1 MDNSKNKIK
10 LQIEYINKNLT
21 NLTLC
26 TLLDNNNNLKK
37 DIDQISTPI
46 VKDILENNFNNGQY
60 MNAVLCM
67 FDNLFLS
74 TSKSK
79 QQGIFHLSV
88 DITKWVKNLKKLDVD
103 STSGYVYFSDIL
115 SDIKV
120 IIKLPKYSYD
130 YNEMIREYFIGISEI
145 NKLRYMVPNFVY
157 TFGSFI
163 CPIDN
168 DSLCKGNDNSDSLP
182 FVVFENIPGENM
194 QKMLQKN
201 KLTFPQYLGMFI
213 QILLALEV
221 SQREISFTHFD
232 FHTANLMCR
241 TIKDSYKYKVPL
253 DNTLYEVTANEYIPV
268 IIDFGLSTV
277 KKDETVIGSYTFP
290 EHGMMNFM
298 LPGVDMFKFLCYSC
312 IFSKGYIQR
321 QILNLMSF
329 YGKEDPY
336 KFLIGANKAID
347 LAHDEYA
354 KKGSYSRVTTYT
366 PIEFLNWILEQPEY
380 SDISSVYIK
389 KIDRNVYIPLSY
401 SITIQTYDDIFKQS
415 KVGRKKA
422 IELVDKCISS
432 NSSYIMSKYY
442 IYMLNG
448 YNKKLLSKKLKIIIQ
463 KIKSDIRQTR
473 LHLINT
479 DYKMLMQYKNLS
491 IPNIIKIQ
499 DDSKR
504 ILNIKINSKKLK
516 TQKKQVLKLIERY
529 FSNILFFT
537 EILPYLQ
544 FMYTIKEVNLEKIY
558 VKFLSSFISSP
569 QYKTYIQYNISI
581 NKTQRWCNCLI
592 DNFFN

>member
-1 MDNSKNKIK
+1 
-10 LQIEYINKNLT
+10 
-21 NLTLC
+21 
-26 TLLDNNNNLKK
+26 
-37 DIDQISTPI
+37 
-46 VKDILENNFNNGQY
+46 
-60 MNAVLCM
+60 
-67 FDNLFLS
+67 
-74 TSKSK
+74 
-79 QQGIFHLSV
+79 
-88 DITKWVKNLKKLDVD
+88 
-103 STSGYVYFSDIL
+103 
-115 SDIKV
+115 
-120 IIKLPKYSYD
+120 
-130 YNEMIREYFIGISEI
+130 
-145 NKLRYMVPNFVY
+145 
-157 TFGSFI
+157 
-163 CPIDN
+163 
-168 DSLCKGNDNSDSLP
+168 
-182 FVVFENIPGENM
+182 
-194 QKMLQKN
+194 
-201 KLTFPQYLGMFI
+201 
-213 QILLALEV
+213 
-221 SQREISFTHFD
+221 
-232 FHTANLMCR
+232 MCR